1 MTTSLLSA
9 PMIARAQLGNPSLRM
24 FTSLLSAPMIAHAQL
39 GNPPLRMSTRIVCG
53 LPDYYLI
60 VKPDVVWL
68 TESNDWSHD
77 FEVQS
82 NVDWIV
88 DY

>member
-1 MTTSLLSA
+1 MSCLTLKITLGDRARMTASLLSA
-9 PMIARAQLGNPSLRM
+9 PMVAL
-24 FTSLLSAPMIAHAQL
+24 AQL

-60 VKPDVVWL
+60 VKPDMVWL
-68 TESNDWSHD
+68 TESNDWAHD